1 MRKIN
6 ENIECMMERRERE
19 VKKNEAIIGSRDPNN
34 IRDKKCELGVTEMLK
49 WTGRNEQSDS
59 MIGKERMRRVEIYR
73 D

>member
-34 IRDKKCELGVTEMLK
+34 IRDKKCELGVTE
-49 WTGRNEQSDS
+49 T
-59 MIGKERMRRVEIYR
+59 
-73 D
+73 